1 MHLMQIT
8 EKNPYPF
15 VCETQKRALRE
26 EMERKIADIEAQKT
40 SLEERA
46 QSNEDRMQNLRQ
58 EPVTGSVRNIL
69 ASLQEEKSNLA
80 RKADEAMIEVQV
92 GGDMPVCVFF

>member
-1 MHLMQIT
+1 
-8 EKNPYPF
+8 
-15 VCETQKRALRE
+15 
-26 EMERKIADIEAQKT
+26 MERKIADIEAQKT

-58 EPVTGSVRNIL
+58 EPVTGSVRDVL